1 MICPTC
7 GHQCNPLPLSKLLR
21 TTRKLA
27 KMKPEDLADR
37 LGVTEITVKR
47 WESGR
52 CVPQVRQWKRIEDWI
67 EGKQ

>member
-1 MICPTC
+1 
-7 GHQCNPLPLSKLLR
+7 
-21 TTRKLA
+21 
-27 KMKPEDLADR
+27 MKPEDLADR

-52 CVPQVRQWKRIEDWI
+52 CVPQIRQWKKIEDWI